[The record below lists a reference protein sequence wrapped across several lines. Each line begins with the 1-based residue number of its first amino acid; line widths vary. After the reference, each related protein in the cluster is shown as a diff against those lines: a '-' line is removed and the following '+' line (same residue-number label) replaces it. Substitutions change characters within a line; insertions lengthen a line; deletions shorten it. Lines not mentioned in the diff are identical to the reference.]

1 VLGPTLFLICI
12 NNLFETLKYVT
23 PILYADVT
31 NLFLKSKNLNNEYEK
46 ISSDLK
52 RLYEWCQINK
62 LTINYEKTS
71 HIIFKNY
78 QNKFQFDLKLTIKD
92 KPITAVD
99 KVKFLGVIIDR
110 NLNWSS
116 HIQKILLNLRPISGL
131 FYRLNV
137 FAPKKC

>member
-1 VLGPTLFLICI
+1 LFLIYI
-12 NNLFETLKYVT
+12 NDLCETLRYVT
-23 PILYADVT
+23 PILYADDT

-52 RLYEWCQINK
+52 RQCEWFQINK

-71 HIIFKNY
+71 YIIFKNY
-78 QNKFQFDLKLTIKD
+78 QNKFQFDLKLTIND

-99 KVKFLGVIIDR
+99 KVKFLGGIIDR

-116 HIQKILLNLRPISGL
+116 HIQKILLNI
-131 FYRLNV
+131 
-137 FAPKKC
+137 